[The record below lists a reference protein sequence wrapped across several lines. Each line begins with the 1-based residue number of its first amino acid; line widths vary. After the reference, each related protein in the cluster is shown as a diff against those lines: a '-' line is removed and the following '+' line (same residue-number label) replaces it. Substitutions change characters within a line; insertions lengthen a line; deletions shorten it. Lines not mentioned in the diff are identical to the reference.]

1 MFSTGGDRLRN
12 VVVGAIN
19 ANKGSLPPGEGEEC
33 RSGLDAAQKSDASW
47 DFNTVSCCDLQRAA

>member
-1 MFSTGGDRLRN
+1 MQIR
-12 VVVGAIN
+12 GAY
-19 ANKGSLPPGEGEEC
+19 LQEEEC